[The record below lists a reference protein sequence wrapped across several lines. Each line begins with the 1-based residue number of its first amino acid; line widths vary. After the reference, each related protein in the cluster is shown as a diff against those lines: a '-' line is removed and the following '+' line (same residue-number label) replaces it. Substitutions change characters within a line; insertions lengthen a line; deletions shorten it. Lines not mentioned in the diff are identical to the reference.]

1 MCLISLSLSTIKYI
15 ATLPP
20 HDPLL
25 FPTHTIDIQLSLTI
39 WSKSNTNES
48 MRPTTSNSH
57 KELTSVFINNTTFSI
72 HMLIPNHVHI
82 NTQHITILVST
93 KLNFTF
99 SSTCFFSY
107 NFSLWNTFI
116 SFFSFLFF
124 SSHQEFIMLLG
135 LNSQVLLLQVI
146 IMFFIFHFSILQSE
160 AKIKI
165 SSLRNVKCQQDPTL
179 YTTRED
185 SLIFHQV
192 FGGRIH

>member
-1 MCLISLSLSTIKYI
+1 MCLISLSLSTIKYC
-15 ATLPP
+15 
-20 HDPLL
+20 H
-25 FPTHTIDIQLSLTI
+25 
-39 WSKSNTNES
+39 
-48 MRPTTSNSH
+48 PTTPWSLASPYSHPLTSSSSYHWPFDQNQTQMNPWPTTPNSH

-146 IMFFIFHFSILQSE
+146 IMFFIYHFSILQSE

-179 YTTRED
+179 YTTRD